1 MRLKN
6 NSGLVVNIFSMLMG
20 FSGLAHVAYAS
31 QQSSSLDAHVHGL
44 SELTIAMDNDVLEIQ
59 FASPAMNLLGFE
71 YKASSQKEVATVK
84 KVESLLLQ
92 HDQLFSLSNADC
104 KHVSTSVDLSD
115 QIDND
120 DHEYHDDHQEHD
132 DHKEHH
138 GHKGHQADNDHHN
151 DYDDHSDH
159 KEHDHNESHSEI
171 VVTYSYQCKD
181 ASELSSLKVSLF
193 EAFAGIDELQVLWVM
208 PTKQGSIML
217 KPSSSVID
225 FK

>member
-1 MRLKN
+1 MRLKSKN
-6 NSGLVVNIFSMLMG
+6 LIFSVLMG

-104 KHVSTSVDLSD
+104 KPVSTSVDLSD

-120 DHEYHDDHQEHD
+120 DHEYHDDHQDHD

-138 GHKGHQADNDHHN
+138 GHKGHQADNHHHN
-151 DYDDHSDH
+151 DHDDHSDH
-159 KEHDHNESHSEI
+159 KKHSDNESHSEI
-171 VVTYSYQCKD
+171 VATYSYQCKD
-181 ASELSSLKVSLF
+181 ASELSSLKVLLF
-193 EAFAGIDELQVLWVM
+193 ESFAGIDELQVLWVM

-217 KPSSSVID
+217 KPSSDVID

>member
-1 MRLKN
+1 MRFKSKN
-6 NSGLVVNIFSMLMG
+6 LIFSVLMG
-20 FSGLAHVAYAS
+20 FFGLAHVAYAS

-71 YKASSQKEVATVK
+71 YKARSQKEIATVK

-104 KHVSTSVDLSD
+104 KHVRSSVDLSD
-115 QIDND
+115 QIYHD
-120 DHEYHDDHQEHD
+120 DHEYHDDHQDHD

-138 GHKGHQADNDHHN
+138 GHEGHQADNDHDN

-159 KEHDHNESHSEI
+159 KEHGQSDSHSEI
-171 VVTYSYQCKD
+171 VTTYSYQCKD
-181 ASELSSLKVSLF
+181 ASGLSSLKASLF

-217 KPSSSVID
+217 KPSSAVID